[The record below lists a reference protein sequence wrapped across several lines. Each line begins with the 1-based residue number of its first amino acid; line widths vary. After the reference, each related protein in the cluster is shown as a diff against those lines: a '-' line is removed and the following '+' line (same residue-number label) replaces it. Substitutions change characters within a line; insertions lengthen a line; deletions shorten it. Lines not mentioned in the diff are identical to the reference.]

1 MKSYDETVAD
11 MLCFLKSRDVCLSS
25 INSHRDCYQQFSLFM
40 HEHEKK
46 WEPAVVSEWITQ
58 LRQTET
64 SSLYCIWDLYM
75 KQLEELSATGTVPDR
90 RLYLNRSTYDRLCET
105 MRSSLDDYLLSCKD
119 HYTDRSWILA
129 RNKLAGMLL
138 FFEDL
143 GRNSVSE
150 ISYPDIISY
159 YSSESCFSHKTRAS
173 YLGHARRFFEF
184 MSDQQKC
191 PVGFSLFLND
201 RYAPYVGRLMEFDE
215 AIKAQ
220 IAAVAGESRDFPAD
234 EFLAAVND
242 YIDSLRSHGY
252 GYSSLKTAGHALTV
266 LYLFLDIH
274 SLGYHPEIGSAWFS
288 GVMPLL
294 PKNWKHW
301 RRLVYLFAE
310 FCGNGDIIPSGKYTY
325 GPTSYD
331 ALPEWCMSGIEG
343 FLGLLEREFHD
354 ASTLRTYRYP
364 CIRLCRY
371 LADHNYSGFGSID
384 ADTLQKFCLQDRHKT
399 FKGKSS
405 CLVVI
410 RRFIIFLE
418 DTGQIKNKH
427 LHLCIDPG
435 CAPGE
440 KVVDVLTEDQ
450 CKRIEQYRECADS
463 PIALR
468 RIAMVMTGIGMGF
481 RASDV
486 INLKLTDI
494 DWRQRSISII
504 QEKTKTPLTLPMPV
518 PVGNAIYRYIKEG
531 RPRVRSDYVFI
542 RHKAPYGKLSN
553 KTCTIALWSV
563 LPERRS
569 VHGGFHVTRRT
580 FATNILHSGAGAGD
594 VMDTLGHTDPTSV
607 MKYLSM
613 DEDRMRLCPLSLSEL
628 PIKKEGRPD
637 SL

>member
-11 MLCFLKSRDVCLSS
+11 MLCFLKNKGVCLSS
-25 INSHRDCYQQFSLFM
+25 INSHRACYQRFRLFM
-40 HEHEKK
+40 LEHEKK
-46 WEPAVVSEWITQ
+46 WVPAVVSEWIIE

-64 SSLYCIWDLYM
+64 SSLYCIWNLYM
-75 KQLEELSATGTVPDR
+75 QQLEDLSSTGTVPDR
-90 RLYLNRSTYDRLCET
+90 HLYLNCSAYDRLRET
-105 MRSSLDDYLLSCKD
+105 MRSSLDDYLSSYKD
-119 HYTDRSWILA
+119 HYTKRSWVLA

-138 FFEDL
+138 FFEDR
-143 GRNSVSE
+143 GRDSVSE

-159 YSSESCFSHKTRAS
+159 YSSEFCYSSKTRES

-191 PVGFSLFLND
+191 PAGYSLFLND
-201 RYAPYVGRLMEFDE
+201 RYAPYVGSLDEFDE
-215 AIKAQ
+215 PIRAR
-220 IAAVAGESRDFPAD
+220 IAAVADESRDFPAD
-234 EFLAAVND
+234 EFLNAIDD
-242 YIDSLRSHGY
+242 YVESLKSHGY
-252 GYSSLKTAGHALTV
+252 GRTSLKTAGHALTV

-274 SLGYHPEIGSAWFS
+274 SLGYHPEIASAWFS

-310 FCGNGDIIPSGKYTY
+310 FYENGDIIPSAKYTY

-331 ALPEWCMSGIEG
+331 TLPDWCRAGIEG
-343 FLGLLEREFHD
+343 FLDLLKREFHD
-354 ASTLRTYRYP
+354 PKTLRTYRYP
-364 CIRLCRY
+364 CIRICRY
-371 LADHNYSGFGSID
+371 LADHNYSGFWSVD
-384 ADTLQKFCLQDRHKT
+384 ADTLQKFCLQDRHMT

-410 RRFIIFLE
+410 RRFIVFLE
-418 DTGQIKNKH
+418 ETGHIKNEH

-450 CKRIEQYRECADS
+450 CKRIEQYRESGGDS

-468 RIAMVMTGIGMGF
+468 RIAMVMIGIRMGL

-486 INLKLTDI
+486 INLKLKDI
-494 DWRQRSISII
+494 DWHSRSISII

-531 RPRVRSDYVFI
+531 RPRVSSDYVFI
-542 RHKAPYGKLSN
+542 HHGAPYGKLSN
-553 KTCTIALWSV
+553 KTCTIALWSI
-563 LPERRS
+563 LPERRLIR
-569 VHGGFHVTRRT
+569 GGFHVVRRT
-580 FATNILHSGAGAGD
+580 FATNILRSGAGAGD
-594 VMDTLGHTDPTSV
+594 VMDMLGHADPTSV

-613 DEDRMRLCPLSLSEL
+613 DEDRMRLCPLSLSDL
-628 PIKKEGRPD
+628 PLTKREEA
-637 SL
+637 